1 MDRVGLPA
9 DAEAMNHVT
18 LSPWVAQVWAW
29 VCPVLKGS
37 WQFLASVGVS
47 LLLFLTFLRRRY
59 ASKSISVG
67 LPFNLGSW
75 TYDTTP
81 SDRIVA
87 WKLYIQLSTRKAA
100 LPFDEKFDV
109 ISEVYDSLST
119 VFGVTR
125 ELLLELPPHEF
136 ERETGIAVL
145 LLRVMN
151 DGLRPHL
158 TQWQAEF
165 RRWWED
171 ALKSQANQG
180 KSPQEVQRQFVRY
193 AELVS
198 HLIQAN
204 TELSKLSDELLA
216 IARSR
221 KHKQSRPPKVSPLP
235 PTQES
240 IVEKQATVDYRIE
253 ANGTVVVL
261 ESVRATQ
268 RGRGPKPQQGA
279 RLAFKTKYDTEAFV
293 RAGEAEGYS
302 FQGKEFMT
310 GV

>member
-1 MDRVGLPA
+1 
-9 DAEAMNHVT
+9 MNHVT
-18 LSPWVAQVWAW
+18 LSPWMAHIWAW
-29 VCPVLKGS
+29 LWPILKSS
-37 WQFLASVGVS
+37 WQFLASVCVS
-47 LLLFLTFLRRRY
+47 TLLFLSFLRRRY

-87 WKLYIQLSTRKAA
+87 WKVYVQLATRKAA
-100 LPFDEKFDV
+100 LPFDEKFGV
-109 ISEVYDSLST
+109 ISEVYDSLSA

-136 ERETGIAVL
+136 EREAGVAPL

-158 TQWQAEF
+158 TQWQSGF

-171 ALKSQANQG
+171 ALKSPANEG
-180 KSPQEVQRQFVRY
+180 KSPQEVQRQYVHY

-198 HLIQAN
+198 HLVQTN
-204 TELSKLSDELLA
+204 TELSKLSDELLT
-216 IARSR
+216 IARGR
-221 KHKQSRPPKVSPLP
+221 KPKQARPPKVSPLP
-235 PTQES
+235 PTPES
-240 IVEKQATVDYRIE
+240 VVEKQPAVDYRIE

-279 RLAFKTKYDTEAFV
+279 RLAFKTKYDTAEFV
-293 RAGEAEGYS
+293 RAGEAEGFS
-302 FQGKEFMT
+302 FHGKEFI
-310 GV
+310 GDV

>member
-1 MDRVGLPA
+1 
-9 DAEAMNHVT
+9 MNHVT
-18 LSPWVAQVWAW
+18 LSPWVGHVWAW
-29 VCPVLKGS
+29 LWPILKGS

-47 LLLFLTFLRRRY
+47 LLLFLGFLRRRY

-87 WKLYIQLSTRKAA
+87 WKLYVQLATRKAA
-100 LPFDEKFDV
+100 LLFDEKFDV

-125 ELLLELPPHEF
+125 ELLLELPAHEF
-136 ERETGIAVL
+136 ERESGVAPL
-145 LLRVMN
+145 LLRVIN

-158 TQWQAEF
+158 TQWQSEF

-171 ALKSQANQG
+171 ALKSPANQG
-180 KSPQEVQRQFVRY
+180 KSPQEVQRQYLRY

-198 HLIQAN
+198 HLIQTN
-204 TELSKLSDELLA
+204 TELSKLSDELLT
-216 IARSR
+216 IARAR
-221 KHKQSRPPKVSPLP
+221 KHKQARPPKVSPLP
-235 PTQES
+235 PTPES
-240 IVEKQATVDYRIE
+240 VVEKQAAVDYRIE
-253 ANGTVVVL
+253 PNGTVVVL
-261 ESVRATQ
+261 ESMRATQ

-279 RLAFKTKYDTEAFV
+279 RLAFRTKHDTAEFV
-293 RAGEAEGYS
+293 RAGEAEGFT
-302 FQGKEFMT
+302 FQGKEFMAH
-310 GV
+310 V